1 MHRKKKKN
9 NSAIRATFH
18 ISMKIAVV
26 LLVFA
31 FYLPVNSS
39 IGRWRRF
46 KDGKFIIGTLVP
58 VTQGPECKVVRGE
71 GLLLAEAL
79 VHAVNVHNFG
89 ASPSDVT
96 IGYDIRD
103 SCSSPAL
110 ASKEV
115 LDILAAEQDGVSV
128 GNCSVTLTGES
139 CGVIAVV
146 GPDFS
151 NSTMATSGLLSAYG
165 IPQVGAERCTF
176 QFRVNL
182 HHSLLCVVNDMQ
194 VIFHYRKR
202 NRHKSRYD

>member
-1 MHRKKKKN
+1 
-9 NSAIRATFH
+9 
-18 ISMKIAVV
+18 MKIAVV

-46 KDGKFIIGTLVP
+46 KDGKFIIGALVP
-58 VTQGPECKVVRGE
+58 VTRGPECKVVRGE
-71 GLLLAEAL
+71 GLILAEAL
-79 VHAVNVHNFG
+79 VYAINVYNFG

-103 SCSSPAL
+103 SCSNPAL
-110 ASKEV
+110 ALKEV
-115 LDILAAEQDGVSV
+115 LDILAAEKHGKSV
-128 GNCSVTLTGES
+128 GNCSLALASES

-165 IPQVGAERCTF
+165 IPQVGAERRAF
-176 QFRVNL
+176 QFQVNL
-182 HHSLLCVVNDMQ
+182 HQSLLCVVNCMQ

-202 NRHKSRYD
+202 TQIWI

>member
-1 MHRKKKKN
+1 
-9 NSAIRATFH
+9 
-18 ISMKIAVV
+18 MKIAVV

-46 KDGKFIIGTLVP
+46 KDGKFIIGALFP

-71 GLLLAEAL
+71 GVLLAEAL
-79 VHAVNVHNFG
+79 VYAFNVNNFG
-89 ASPSDVT
+89 TLPSDVA

-110 ASKEV
+110 ALKEL
-115 LDILAAEQDGVSV
+115 LDILAAEEHGRSV
-128 GNCSVTLTGES
+128 GNCSLTRTGES

-151 NSTMATSGLLSAYG
+151 KSTMVTSGLLSAYG

-176 QFRVNL
+176 VSSESSSFTLV
-182 HHSLLCVVNDMQ
+182 CC
-194 VIFHYRKR
+194 
-202 NRHKSRYD
+202 

>member
-1 MHRKKKKN
+1 
-9 NSAIRATFH
+9 
-18 ISMKIAVV
+18 MKFAVV

-31 FYLPVNSS
+31 LYLPVISS
-39 IGRWRRF
+39 VGRWRRF
-46 KDGKFIIGTLVP
+46 KDGKFIIGALFP

-79 VHAVNVHNFG
+79 VYAFNLNNFG

-103 SCSSPAL
+103 SCSSPVLAL
-110 ASKEV
+110 REV
-115 LDILAAEQDGVSV
+115 LDILAAEKHGMSV
-128 GNCSVTLTGES
+128 GNCSLTHTGES

-151 NSTMATSGLLSAYG
+151 SSTMVTSGLLSAYG

-176 QFRVNL
+176 VSSESSSFILV
-182 HHSLLCVVNDMQ
+182 CC
-194 VIFHYRKR
+194 
-202 NRHKSRYD
+202 